1 MEFEENVKLQIEDM
15 HEQDIIYAR
24 RIGPYG
30 IENHKLMETF
40 KSWVRERGLL
50 TDEAIILGIALDD
63 PSMTNPEKCR
73 YDVCL
78 IGNLTK
84 NDPWVSERKLFGG
97 KYAVLEMPHTVEML
111 GAAWQKGFAYV
122 MKQGLVLDS
131 SRPVIERYV
140 KNKVDMGL
148 CEFCMPIAEL

>member
-1 MEFEENVKLQIEDM
+1 MPD
-15 HEQDIIYAR
+15 
-24 RIGPYG
+24 
-30 IENHKLMETF
+30 
-40 KSWVRERGLL
+40 REL
-50 TDEAIILGIALDD
+50 
-63 PSMTNPEKCR
+63 N
-73 YDVCL
+73 
-78 IGNLTK
+78 K

-131 SRPVIERYV
+131 SKPVIERYV